1 MGLTAAQIAA
11 ILAAGLTSGPAIPKA
26 ILGKKLAKTII
37 EAIKKYLKEHNQG
50 DNQTDNSGTQ
60 GTEDGK
66 YGPGT
71 AQAVVEFIEKYG
83 DEFGLTMCPYGENGE
98 LTYVDEKTLAAMYE
112 VAKREGP
119 AIIQANYNGPTGG
132 LDLDG
137 STVQNKNDWLEWAVA
152 QNGFKETINP
162 GDSEGNNNT
171 PFGLFTSSNGGA
183 WCAF

>member
-1 MGLTAAQIAA
+1 MNLRTSVMDFHRYSEMVQHHQNQIQENAVENYCV
-11 ILAAGLTSGPAIPKA
+11 IETPVERLL
-26 ILGKKLAKTII
+26 KLCGITVPGGA
-37 EAIKKYLKEHNQG
+37 
-50 DNQTDNSGTQ
+50 
-60 GTEDGK
+60 DGK

-152 QNGFKETINP
+152 QNGFKEAINP

-183 WCAF
+183 WCA